1 MYDVLKEV
9 DGLRRV
15 VKEAEKP
22 ESADYNSE
30 IQRRI
35 QENEKIK
42 SELLEIEKREE
53 EFYEFR
59 WLKYF

>member
-1 MYDVLKEV
+1 LKEV

-30 IQRRI
+30 IQRLI

-42 SELLEIEKREE
+42 SELLEIEKKEE